1 MKEFSKKANL
11 DKLDRE
17 LEEFRSKKEKV
28 SPKQI
33 KVQNDGWRM
42 IIELVTGMLLGVS
55 LGLGLDYM
63 IGSEPIFL
71 IIFSLLGFMAG
82 VKTMMTTAK
91 KINETRQIYLYTPRP
106 VCTFAPK
113 DCMSKRWLQLSVLG
127 KRSRLQGSKQYAQ
140 IKVVVNFFEIFVLKF
155 HLFRF

>member
-1 MKEFSKKANL
+1 MNEPSKKAHLDQL
-11 DKLDRE
+11 DKKIEE
-17 LEEFRSKKEKV
+17 LKSIKEGNR
-28 SPKQI
+28 PKRL

-82 VKTMMTTAK
+82 VKTMMATAK
-91 KINETRQIYLYTPRP
+91 KMNET
-106 VCTFAPK
+106 
-113 DCMSKRWLQLSVLG
+113 
-127 KRSRLQGSKQYAQ
+127 
-140 IKVVVNFFEIFVLKF
+140 NN
-155 HLFRF
+155 

>member
-1 MKEFSKKANL
+1 MSEYSKKANL
-11 DKLDRE
+11 DKLDRK

-82 VKTMMTTAK
+82 VKTMMATAK
-91 KINETRQIYLYTPRP
+91 KMNET
-106 VCTFAPK
+106 
-113 DCMSKRWLQLSVLG
+113 
-127 KRSRLQGSKQYAQ
+127 
-140 IKVVVNFFEIFVLKF
+140 NN
-155 HLFRF
+155 

>member
-1 MKEFSKKANL
+1 MNEFSKKANL
-11 DKLDRE
+11 EKLDRK
-17 LEEFRSKKEKV
+17 LEEFKSKKEKD
-28 SPKQI
+28 SPRRI

-82 VKTMMTTAK
+82 VKTMMATAK
-91 KINETRQIYLYTPRP
+91 KINET
-106 VCTFAPK
+106 
-113 DCMSKRWLQLSVLG
+113 
-127 KRSRLQGSKQYAQ
+127 
-140 IKVVVNFFEIFVLKF
+140 NN
-155 HLFRF
+155 

>member
-1 MKEFSKKANL
+1 MNEFSKKANL
-11 DKLDRE
+11 DKLDKK
-17 LEEFRSKKEKV
+17 LEEFKSKKEKD
-28 SPKQI
+28 SPKRI

-82 VKTMMTTAK
+82 VKTMMATAK
-91 KINETRQIYLYTPRP
+91 KMNET
-106 VCTFAPK
+106 
-113 DCMSKRWLQLSVLG
+113 
-127 KRSRLQGSKQYAQ
+127 
-140 IKVVVNFFEIFVLKF
+140 NN
-155 HLFRF
+155 

>member
-1 MKEFSKKANL
+1 MNEFSKKANL
-11 DKLDRE
+11 DKLNRK
-17 LEEFRSKKEKV
+17 LEEFKSKKEKD
-28 SPKQI
+28 SPKRI

-82 VKTMMTTAK
+82 VKTMMATAK
-91 KINETRQIYLYTPRP
+91 KMNE
-106 VCTFAPK
+106 K
-113 DCMSKRWLQLSVLG
+113 
-127 KRSRLQGSKQYAQ
+127 
-140 IKVVVNFFEIFVLKF
+140 NN
-155 HLFRF
+155 

>member
-1 MKEFSKKANL
+1 MNEFSKKANL
-11 DKLDRE
+11 DKLDRK
-17 LEEFRSKKEKV
+17 LEEFKSKKEKN
-28 SPKQI
+28 SPKRI

-82 VKTMMTTAK
+82 VKTMMATAK
-91 KINETRQIYLYTPRP
+91 KMNET
-106 VCTFAPK
+106 
-113 DCMSKRWLQLSVLG
+113 
-127 KRSRLQGSKQYAQ
+127 
-140 IKVVVNFFEIFVLKF
+140 NN
-155 HLFRF
+155 

>member
-1 MKEFSKKANL
+1 MNEFSKKANL
-11 DKLDRE
+11 DKLDRK
-17 LEEFRSKKEKV
+17 LEEFKSEKEKV

-63 IGSEPIFL
+63 VGSEPIFL

-82 VKTMMTTAK
+82 VKTMMATAK
-91 KINETRQIYLYTPRP
+91 KMNET
-106 VCTFAPK
+106 
-113 DCMSKRWLQLSVLG
+113 
-127 KRSRLQGSKQYAQ
+127 
-140 IKVVVNFFEIFVLKF
+140 NN
-155 HLFRF
+155 

>member
-1 MKEFSKKANL
+1 MDEFSKKANL
-11 DKLDRE
+11 DKLDRK

-82 VKTMMTTAK
+82 VKTMMATAK
-91 KINETRQIYLYTPRP
+91 KMNET
-106 VCTFAPK
+106 
-113 DCMSKRWLQLSVLG
+113 
-127 KRSRLQGSKQYAQ
+127 
-140 IKVVVNFFEIFVLKF
+140 NN
-155 HLFRF
+155 

>member
-1 MKEFSKKANL
+1 MNEFSKKANL
-11 DKLDRE
+11 DKLDRK

-55 LGLGLDYM
+55 MGLGLDYM

-71 IIFSLLGFMAG
+71 IMFSLLGFMAG
-82 VKTMMTTAK
+82 VKTMMATAK
-91 KINETRQIYLYTPRP
+91 KMNET
-106 VCTFAPK
+106 
-113 DCMSKRWLQLSVLG
+113 
-127 KRSRLQGSKQYAQ
+127 
-140 IKVVVNFFEIFVLKF
+140 NN
-155 HLFRF
+155 

>member
-1 MKEFSKKANL
+1 MNEFSKKANL
-11 DKLDRE
+11 DKLDRK
-17 LEEFRSKKEKV
+17 LEEFRYKKEKV

-91 KINETRQIYLYTPRP
+91 KINET
-106 VCTFAPK
+106 
-113 DCMSKRWLQLSVLG
+113 
-127 KRSRLQGSKQYAQ
+127 
-140 IKVVVNFFEIFVLKF
+140 NN
-155 HLFRF
+155 

>member
-1 MKEFSKKANL
+1 MNEFSKNANL
-11 DKLDRE
+11 EKLDRK
-17 LEEFRSKKEKV
+17 LEEFKSKKEKD
-28 SPKQI
+28 SPRRI

-82 VKTMMTTAK
+82 VKTMMATAK
-91 KINETRQIYLYTPRP
+91 KMNET
-106 VCTFAPK
+106 
-113 DCMSKRWLQLSVLG
+113 
-127 KRSRLQGSKQYAQ
+127 
-140 IKVVVNFFEIFVLKF
+140 NN
-155 HLFRF
+155 

>member
-1 MKEFSKKANL
+1 MNELSKKANL
-11 DKLDRE
+11 EKLDRK
-17 LEEFRSKKEKV
+17 LEEFKSKKEKD
-28 SPKQI
+28 SPRRI

-82 VKTMMTTAK
+82 VKTMMATAK
-91 KINETRQIYLYTPRP
+91 KMNET
-106 VCTFAPK
+106 
-113 DCMSKRWLQLSVLG
+113 
-127 KRSRLQGSKQYAQ
+127 
-140 IKVVVNFFEIFVLKF
+140 NN
-155 HLFRF
+155 

>member
-1 MKEFSKKANL
+1 MNESSKKENL
-11 DKLDRE
+11 DKLDRK
-17 LEEFRSKKEKV
+17 LEEFKSKKEKD
-28 SPKQI
+28 SPKRI

-82 VKTMMTTAK
+82 VKTMMATAK
-91 KINETRQIYLYTPRP
+91 KMNET
-106 VCTFAPK
+106 
-113 DCMSKRWLQLSVLG
+113 
-127 KRSRLQGSKQYAQ
+127 
-140 IKVVVNFFEIFVLKF
+140 NN
-155 HLFRF
+155 

>member
-1 MKEFSKKANL
+1 MNEFSKKANL
-11 DKLDRE
+11 DKLDRK

-91 KINETRQIYLYTPRP
+91 KINET
-106 VCTFAPK
+106 
-113 DCMSKRWLQLSVLG
+113 
-127 KRSRLQGSKQYAQ
+127 
-140 IKVVVNFFEIFVLKF
+140 NN
-155 HLFRF
+155 

>member
-1 MKEFSKKANL
+1 MSEFSKKANL
-11 DKLDRE
+11 DKLDRK

-82 VKTMMTTAK
+82 VKTMMATAK
-91 KINETRQIYLYTPRP
+91 KMKETNN
-106 VCTFAPK
+106 
-113 DCMSKRWLQLSVLG
+113 G
-127 KRSRLQGSKQYAQ
+127 
-140 IKVVVNFFEIFVLKF
+140 
-155 HLFRF
+155 

>member
-1 MKEFSKKANL
+1 MNEFSKKANL
-11 DKLDRE
+11 DKLDRK

-91 KINETRQIYLYTPRP
+91 KMNET
-106 VCTFAPK
+106 
-113 DCMSKRWLQLSVLG
+113 
-127 KRSRLQGSKQYAQ
+127 
-140 IKVVVNFFEIFVLKF
+140 NN
-155 HLFRF
+155 